1 MPHRQTPHR
10 AQVAQQPSDSLLE
23 LREAG
28 QGVGRLQF
36 ARVVQPGLQHCEEG
50 RGETDKSCKSGKIT
64 IGCKALRVLLCFI
77 FVGFDKVGTH
87 LLGLRPG

>member
-50 RGETDKSCKSGKIT
+50 GEGRQIKAVSLVKSRLAVK
-64 IGCKALRVLLCFI
+64 
-77 FVGFDKVGTH
+77 
-87 LLGLRPG
+87 P